1 MYKQMLLRI
10 EEFRIAH
17 GLTQDQFGNILGMS
31 QGYYS
36 KIINGSAQFPLEA
49 FRKLAA
55 YSGDID
61 YFVTGVETPVT
72 ELNECMR
79 RYKGETVDF
88 LRLCIWTIRRACS
101 IEKQEALA
109 DHSRQI
115 SYLTFMSE
123 EGFSEE
129 NIWKCAR
136 KAIGITQVKMAEEL
150 GIDTKK
156 YRKIENH
163 SEPTKVDAA
172 LLVRVYREYGFPPSL
187 FLGNQEA
194 LLFEMNRRWLAFA
207 PDLKER
213 VLYFIRQAD
222 FLLPSEQ
229 EFAL

>member
-10 EEFRIAH
+10 EEFRIAR

-61 YFVTGVETPVT
+61 YFITGTKSPVT
-72 ELNECMR
+72 ELNDYMR
-79 RYKGETVDF
+79 LYSGKIVDF
-88 LRLCIWTIRRACS
+88 LKLCVWTVGCACDV
-101 IEKQEALA
+101 EKQEALS

-115 SYLTFMSE
+115 RYLSLMAERNF
-123 EGFSEE
+123 GEE
-129 NIWKCAR
+129 NIWKCVR
-136 KAIGITQVKMAEEL
+136 KSIGITQVKMAEEL

-172 LLVRVYREYGFPPSL
+172 LLVRVYREYGFLPSL
-187 FLGNQEA
+187 LLGNQEA
-194 LLFEMNRRWLAFA
+194 LLYEINRKWLTFD
-207 PDLKER
+207 PDLKKR
-213 VLYFIRQAD
+213 MLYFIEQAD
-222 FLLPSEQ
+222 FLMVMK
-229 EFAL
+229 